1 MSPDICLN
9 AIEPNKAA
17 DIIYSAE
24 FKNGH
29 LEGDNFAN
37 STALFI
43 NKQPKKCPINLCV
56 INQENCFDPEMSGLV
71 KASGVIDSKI
81 MFYANTTNGP
91 EYSKKVCI

>member
-1 MSPDICLN
+1 LECSNGPDVIKIPNIKLTMSPDICLN

-17 DIIYSAE
+17 DLIYSAE

-56 INQENCFDPEMSGLV
+56 IN
-71 KASGVIDSKI
+71 
-81 MFYANTTNGP
+81 
-91 EYSKKVCI
+91 